1 MTLPTSCS
9 TESESES
16 EAVANPLTCDMCGFE
31 AVSGVGLKI
40 HISRKHEEIPQLDGE
55 SPDESDTDCWWIDQ
69 HNESLK
75 CFQTYIDVLKDI
87 DNSTLSEQ
95 EKSEER
101 EKVTN
106 GRKSAFGDNFK
117 WFPPWYKA

>member
-1 MTLPTSCS
+1 
-9 TESESES
+9 
-16 EAVANPLTCDMCGFE
+16 MCGFE

-40 HISRKHEEIPQLDGE
+40 HISRKHEEILQLDRE
-55 SPDESDTDCWWIDQ
+55 SPDESDTDCWWFDQ
-69 HNESLK
+69 QNASLK

-87 DNSTLSEQ
+87 DNISLSEHQ
-95 EKSEER
+95 
-101 EKVTN
+101 KVTH

>member
-1 MTLPTSCS
+1 
-9 TESESES
+9 
-16 EAVANPLTCDMCGFE
+16 MCGFE

-55 SPDESDTDCWWIDQ
+55 SPDESDTDRWWIDQ

-75 CFQTYIDVLKDI
+75 CFQKYIDVLKDI
-87 DNSTLSEQ
+87 ENSTLSKQ
-95 EKSEER
+95 EKTVER
-101 EKVTN
+101 EKATN

-117 WFPPWYKA
+117 